1 MKKRIVS
8 LFLSL
13 LLCFSLGTTAL
24 AAGGFDATV
33 TVDRETEGYIY
44 VTVSADDSI
53 LGTKKPTLTV
63 PCEFEN
69 VEVVFAGTSIDCTV
83 SDGQVV
89 FPVAAKGTYAIVAL
103 REVTFNDGSLE
114 TTRAVRHGVK
124 ITAPTAPTKTGYT
137 FGGWYT
143 DAAGTTAYNFDSSVT
158 ADITLYAKWVVE
170 PRTVTFDS
178 NGGSTVVPVTVDY
191 GTAVTAPAVP
201 TRNGYTFDGWYIDS
215 ECKTI
220 YDFTTPVTANITLYA
235 KWTYVPVYIPDTDS
249 SGGSSNTVTSTETND
264 DGSVTKTTTNSATG
278 TVTEATTYP
287 NGVKSVTETTAD
299 GEITAAVTL
308 PASVDSTVVTIPVTD
323 ATPGTVAVIIHPDG
337 TEEIVQTCTVNEN
350 GVALI
355 VDENVQVKIIDNSR
369 SFTDVPNG
377 EWYNDAVA
385 FASARGIITGNTET
399 TFDPTTA
406 TSRTMIWTM
415 LARLSGEDTSTGE
428 TWWSVGQQ
436 WAIAN
441 GISDG
446 SMSDQEIP
454 REQLVTMLYR
464 FAQLMG
470 IDVSVG
476 EDTNI
481 LSYNDAFDVSEWAIP
496 AMQWACGAG
505 VINGDGVNL
514 MPSSV
519 TSRAEVAQILMNFC
533 ECMTK

>member
-1 MKKRIVS
+1 MTKRIIS
-8 LFLSL
+8 LLLCL
-13 LLCFSLGTTAL
+13 LLCFSLVSTAM
-24 AAGGFDATV
+24 ASETKTEDSFDATV
-33 TVDRETEGYIY
+33 TVDRSAEETGSIQ
-44 VTVSADDSI
+44 VTVTSSAANDAI
-53 LGTKKPTLTV
+53 FAEKAPTLSVICSYSYVKVTGPDGIELKAEIADGKVSFTV
-63 PCEFEN
+63 TK
-69 VEVVFAGTSIDCTV
+69 G
-83 SDGQVV
+83 
-89 FPVAAKGTYAIVAL
+89 GTYTIT
-103 REVTFNDGSLE
+103 ELE
-114 TTRAVRHGVK
+114 TTPSPEPEPE
-124 ITAPTAPTKTGYT
+124 PTPDPDYDYDYT
-137 FGGWYT
+137 
-143 DAAGTTAYNFDSSVT
+143 
-158 ADITLYAKWVVE
+158 
-170 PRTVTFDS
+170 P
-178 NGGSTVVPVTVDY
+178 STP
-191 GTAVTAPAVP
+191 
-201 TRNGYTFDGWYIDS
+201 I
-215 ECKTI
+215 
-220 YDFTTPVTANITLYA
+220 
-235 KWTYVPVYIPDTDS
+235 
-249 SGGSSNTVTSTETND
+249 TSTSTATNP

-287 NGVKSVTETTAD
+287 NGVKAVTETTAD

-308 PASVDSTVVTIPVTD
+308 PVSVDSTVVTIPVTD

-377 EWYNDAVA
+377 EWYNDAVV
-385 FASARGIITGNTET
+385 FAAARGIITGNTET

-470 IDVSVG
+470 MDVSVG